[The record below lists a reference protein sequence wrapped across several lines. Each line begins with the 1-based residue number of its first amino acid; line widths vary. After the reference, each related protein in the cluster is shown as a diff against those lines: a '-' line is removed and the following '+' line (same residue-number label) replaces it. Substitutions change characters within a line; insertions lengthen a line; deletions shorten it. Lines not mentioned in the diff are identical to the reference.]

1 MDYYNLI
8 QPQIVCDNAI
18 RALKNEQRRISR
30 EMENTNE
37 EDFIKAYNK
46 KREQLRLYFE
56 YEDTI
61 TQLER
66 LKEYTIQQIYK
77 K

>member
-1 MDYYNLI
+1 MNYYNLI
-8 QPQIVCDNAI
+8 QPQTVCDNAI

-46 KREQLRLYFE
+46 KREQLKLYFD

-66 LKEYTIQQIYK
+66 LKEYAIQQIYK

>member
-8 QPQIVCDNAI
+8 QPQIVCANAI
-18 RALKNEQRRISR
+18 KALENEQRRMIR
-30 EMENTNE
+30 EIENTNE
-37 EDFIKAYNK
+37 KDFIKSYNQK
-46 KREQLRLYFE
+46 QEQLKLYFE
-56 YEDTI
+56 YSEI
-61 TQLER
+61 IRQLER